1 MADRPGRPS
10 ARLQHDGVKVDA
22 WYGLRYAE
30 TPARFAPPAP
40 AGGRLEVETLSEV
53 PIFPQRPSRL
63 AAAMGTGRPN
73 PQAEDAFFIN
83 VWAPSDAQGLPVLL
97 FVHGGAWM
105 TGGGAMDWYD
115 GRVLASRGLVV
126 VTVNYRLGALGH
138 LGRNDA
144 HALPLPAA
152 DLLQALH
159 WLRDR
164 THSFGGDPD
173 RITVAGQSAGG
184 WYAHLLSVLPQTR
197 GLLHRVS
204 LMSMGTR
211 RPWSPRRQ
219 ADVTRKTA
227 EYLGAAEIDHAPV
240 DEVMRA
246 GLQALGATAPPPAL
260 GHAPSAFLPVASAAV
275 PDRLF
280 DPEWAAKAC
289 HAEAVSLRTTAEE
302 SAMFLFTSPDHKN
315 ATQAQVDEALS
326 SWAPED
332 LPATLRR
339 DGAYAGDTS
348 GLSPYR
354 QLVAASSW
362 RQFQRFPAQYH
373 AALREQGHRS
383 HLEIFAEE
391 SAMPGLH
398 SGHCLDLPFQFGRR
412 CAWDDAPMLQ
422 GCDAER
428 FEAVSR
434 RLIGGLVAF
443 VTGEAPRDQAPITS
457 ST

>member
-1 MADRPGRPS
+1 MADHPGRPS
-10 ARLQHDGVKVDA
+10 ARQQQDGVKVDA
-22 WYGLRYAE
+22 WYGLRYAQ

-40 AGGRLEVETLSEV
+40 AGGRLEAETLSEV

-73 PQAEDAFFIN
+73 PQAEDAFFANI
-83 VWAPSDAQGLPVLL
+83 WAPSGAQDLPVLL
-97 FVHGGAWM
+97 FVHGGAWI

-138 LGRNDA
+138 LGRSDA

-164 THSFGGDPD
+164 IRAFGGDPD
-173 RITVAGQSAGG
+173 RVTLAGQSAGG
-184 WYAHLLSVLPQTR
+184 WYAHLLSVLPQAR
-197 GLLHRVS
+197 GLLRRVS

-211 RPWSPRRQ
+211 RPWSPQRQ
-219 ADVTRKTA
+219 ADITHKTA
-227 EYLGAAEIDHAPV
+227 EHLGAAEIGHAPV

-246 GLQALGATAPPPAL
+246 GLQALDVGAPAL

-275 PDRLF
+275 PDRLL

-289 HAEAVSLRTTAEE
+289 HAEAVSLRTTADE
-302 SAMFLFTSPDHKN
+302 SAMFLFASPEHRN
-315 ATQAQVDEALS
+315 ATQAQVDEVLS
-326 SWAPED
+326 TWAPAD

-373 AALREQGHRS
+373 AALLGQRRRS
-383 HLEIFAEE
+383 RLETFAEE
-391 SAMPGLH
+391 SDMPGLH
-398 SGHCLDLPFQFGRR
+398 SGHCLDLPFQFGRQ

-428 FEAVSR
+428 FEAVSS

-443 VTGEAPRDQAPITS
+443 VTGEARPDQAPMTS